1 MQIPGLVHLI
11 FQVVVITSCGIA
23 SAAATTPDKTDEM
36 VRLLSWHVA
45 QARQF
50 DGTYRAA
57 AASKEAA
64 WQVYQSAAAALGI
77 KVTASATTFYS
88 DRTEE
93 SRGVMGVSEVQRSFT
108 GNQLYITAKKPLY
121 RPREIAAIDQAH
133 AHFQGADALLSSAE
147 NALFGRVFLAWIEI
161 LTARDLMHIARDA
174 LDRATVVRIEAER
187 RFKAG
192 DITIDQVGLE
202 VSRQRQRQAEVVQAQ
217 LRQDVAERALCDL
230 VGSDAVV
237 PVSFTLE
244 SAVPNPI
251 PHVSREQIFEYVE
264 QRNPEL
270 IAARFSEQAARLERD
285 KRDADHYPTVD
296 IYATASKGENDTASY
311 IRDEQRIGLQVSVPL
326 YTSGALTAAVQQ
338 AEAEYRKMQAL
349 THAAELRLKAQ
360 AGVAYA
366 TLQSA
371 LFKIEASKVHIEAT
385 GLRAEAIRRG
395 LLAGTGTYSDLARA
409 EAEFLMARQRR
420 ATEMMEFAQA
430 WATLTVSTARIDA
443 VFDQSLPSS
452 SPPKSGPPQSTPR
465 VDALQTVRGDR

>member
-1 MQIPGLVHLI
+1 MQMQGLVHLI

-23 SAAATTPDKTDEM
+23 SAAAATPDKTDEM

-45 QARQF
+45 QARQV

-64 WQVYQSAAAALGI
+64 WQAYQSAAAALGI

-93 SRGVMGVSEVQRSFT
+93 SRGVSEVQRSFT

-121 RPREIAAIDQAH
+121 RPREIAAIDQTH
-133 AHFQGADALLSSAE
+133 AQFQGADALLSSAE

-202 VSRQRQRQAEVVQAQ
+202 VSRQRQRQAEVAQAQ
-217 LRQDVAERALCDL
+217 LRQDVAERALYDL
-230 VGSDAVV
+230 AGSDAVV
-237 PVSFTLE
+237 PVGFALE
-244 SAVPNPI
+244 SAVPNPM
-251 PHVSREQIFEYVE
+251 PHVSREQIYEYVE
-264 QRNPEL
+264 QKNPEL

-371 LFKIEASKVHIEAT
+371 LLKIEASKMHIEAT

-395 LLAGTGTYSDLARA
+395 LSAGTGTYSDLARA

-420 ATEMMEFAQA
+420 AAEMMEFAQA

-452 SPPKSGPPQSTPR
+452 SSPKSGPPQSTPR
-465 VDALQTVRGDR
+465 VDTLQTVRGDR

>member
-1 MQIPGLVHLI
+1 MPIKRPWYTILRIVIVMSYGLSSAI
-11 FQVVVITSCGIA
+11 AGTS
-23 SAAATTPDKTDEM
+23 DKTDEM
-36 VRLLSWHVA
+36 VRLLSLHVA
-45 QARQF
+45 NARQF

-64 WQVYQSAAAALGI
+64 WQAYQSAASALGI

-93 SRGVMGVSEVQRSFT
+93 SRGVASVSEVQRSLT
-108 GNQLYITAKKPLY
+108 GHQLYITAKKPLY
-121 RPREIAAIDQAH
+121 RPRENAAIDQAH
-133 AHFQGADALLSSAE
+133 AQFQGADALLSSAE

-161 LTARDLMHIARDA
+161 LTARDLMQIARDA

-192 DITIDQVGLE
+192 DVTIDQVGLE

-217 LRQDVAERALCDL
+217 LRQDLAERALLDL
-230 VGSDAVV
+230 SGADAAI
-237 PVSFTLE
+237 PPGFSLE
-244 SAVPNPI
+244 SAIPNPM
-251 PHVSREQIFEYVE
+251 PHISREQIYEYVE

-270 IAARFSEQAARLERD
+270 IAARFGELAARLERD
-285 KRDADHYPTVD
+285 KRDADHRPTID

-311 IRDEQRIGLQVSVPL
+311 IRDEQRIGLQLSVPL

-349 THAAELRLKAQ
+349 THATEIRLKAQ
-360 AGVAYA
+360 AGAAYA
-366 TLQSA
+366 SLQSA
-371 LFKIEASKVHIEAT
+371 LLKIEASKTHIEAT
-385 GLRAEAIRRG
+385 GLRTEAVKRS
-395 LLAGTGTYSDLARA
+395 LSAGTGTYSDLARA

-443 VFDQSLPSS
+443 VFDQGLPP
-452 SPPKSGPPQSTPR
+452 SPSPKSGSPQSTPR
-465 VDALQTVRGDR
+465 VDALQTVRGGR